1 MAASN
6 CAQLAPEK
14 AESIR
19 FGPATNKAY
28 SLTWSTALQIYR
40 HKRKFLYQ
48 KKVQLPQANLEH
60 QNGRRFTVLGH
71 QYGGRDVM

>member
-1 MAASN
+1 MAVSI
-6 CAQLAPEK
+6 CAQLAPGK

-19 FGPATNKAY
+19 FGPATKKAF
-28 SLTWSTALQIYR
+28 SLTWSAAMQIYR

-48 KKVQLPQANLEH
+48 KKVQLPQTNLED
-60 QNGRRFTVLGH
+60 QNGRRFIVLGH